1 MTEHE
6 DELVETVVI
15 PDPLRSAFAAAIGAL
30 MERLPPSRAR
40 DIAIE
45 QVISAHTRT
54 EEALARHRI
63 LN

>member
-45 QVISAHTRT
+45 QVNLGAH
-54 EEALARHRI
+54 AH
-63 LN
+63 